1 MNARSVIAIAP
12 LALVLLFAS
21 ASVAAAQ
28 DALTFDTQALR
39 AVGWHG
45 FLDFAYI
52 LESLASLVLATALGA
67 LIAFHPM
74 TSRTVDT
81 LEETELPKVYIMYA
95 LIGAVVGVTVLKYGV
110 VVGFVVFGLGGLMRF
125 RTNTTSTRDTGRLI
139 LVTLIGLICG
149 LNLPHFA
156 VLAAL
161 FAFVL
166 IYFFDANPTCRVV
179 IEDLAEKRVGQAAE
193 AYAAALAGLGCKIL
207 SRKVSLARGR
217 VELVFRSRAHSLQQL
232 REALVAQVPQNLRG
246 EMDWKVE

>member
-1 MNARSVIAIAP
+1 MNARSVIVMAP
-12 LALVLLFAS
+12 LGLVLLLAS
-21 ASVAAAQ
+21 APVAAAQ

-39 AVGWHG
+39 AVGWRG
-45 FLDFAYI
+45 FLDFVYI
-52 LESLASLVLATALGA
+52 LESFASLVLATALGA

-81 LEETELPKVYIMYA
+81 LEEIELPKVYIMYA
-95 LIGAVVGVTVLKYGV
+95 LIGAVVGVTVLKYGL

-179 IEDLAEKRVGQAAE
+179 IEDLAEKRVGPAAE
-193 AYAAALAGLGCKIL
+193 AYAAALAALGCKIL
-207 SRKVSLARGR
+207 SRKMSLARGR

-232 REALVAQVPQNLRG
+232 RVALPAQVPENLRG